1 MFLDMYFSASSRRM
15 TGMEIFST
23 TIHWD
28 QHRGVTWKINW
39 GTEVEKDRKKTKRFS
54 VKVVDR

>member
-1 MFLDMYFSASSRRM
+1 MYFSASSRRM

-28 QHRGVTWKINW
+28 QRRGVTWKINC
-39 GTEVEKDRKKTKRFS
+39 GVERNFE
-54 VKVVDR
+54 KVRNLSKGGVDGDVLD

>member
-28 QHRGVTWKINW
+28 QRRGVTWKINW
-39 GTEVEKDRKKTKRFS
+39 RTGGKKDK
-54 VKVVDR
+54 